1 MNQKKSK
8 LLRRLCNY
16 PKRIEP
22 LQTQERKWIPKWAHY
37 AQERKWIPKWAH
49 YAQETIAYPDGHAR
63 QLYQAAKK
71 AYHQN
76 PSRFACMRAQ
86 RVQTY

>member
-22 LQTQERKWIPKWAHY
+22 LQTQELKWIPKWAY
-37 AQERKWIPKWAH
+37 

-76 PSRFACMRAQ
+76 HSRFACMRAQ